1 VFEETT
7 SIESVAN
14 RLLFVVVVV
23 VVVFVSR
30 WKKTTGDFD
39 GMVRLGRLSGAYYIP
54 RHVRILYDLQFRQ
67 CALCRVDGCTDGG
80 NLFHS
85 AVKDYLVAVVVL
97 NRHYHAW
104 FTFFCEAFKNMEPT

>member
-23 VVVFVSR
+23 VFDSR

-85 AVKDYLVAVVVL
+85 AVKDYLVVVVVL
-97 NRHYHAW
+97 NWHHDCVFYILY
-104 FTFFCEAFKNMEPT
+104 EAFKNLEPT